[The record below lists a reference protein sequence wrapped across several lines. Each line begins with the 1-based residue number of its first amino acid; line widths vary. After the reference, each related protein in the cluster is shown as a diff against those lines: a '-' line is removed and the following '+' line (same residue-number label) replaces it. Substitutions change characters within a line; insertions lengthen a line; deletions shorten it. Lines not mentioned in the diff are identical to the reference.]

1 MWQINFAASPETL
14 PELDHTLRVDE
25 RMLRWLVL
33 KRRPYAP
40 LPSPYRLA
48 RTAANV
54 TEALARQQ
62 QAAAASNQQ

>member
-40 LPSPYRLA
+40 LPSSYRLA